1 MTMIRFIHTVP
12 AFTSNLC
19 LSQTLCDAGRLFTD
33 VKDPYSLWGAYAIPL
48 ALSIIRHV
56 VHRTEISNLYLVQIF
71 IMFLDCAS
79 YM

>member
-19 LSQTLCDAGRLFTD
+19 LSQTLCDAARLFTD
-33 VKDPYSLWGAYAIPL
+33 VEDPYSLWGANAIPL

-56 VHRTEISNLYLVQIF
+56 VHRPGCVICVHHNLKYQKKIQYQI
-71 IMFLDCAS
+71 
-79 YM
+79 